1 MHENHWI
8 LDNSKLSLLFQC
20 NSENFPVYLS
30 KPTRILYVW
39 SVVWSTVEADII
51 YINNYIKEF

>member
-30 KPTRILYVW
+30 KPTRILYVIEW
-39 SVVWSTVEADII
+39 YTVEAYIT
-51 YINNYIKEF
+51 YINNYVKDF